1 MTTKNVMSA
10 ILSKSSAYTFAGT
23 LALIASAASVRA
35 DEIPTVFDAHAV
47 NNTVERTLTFDPT
60 GTGAQLPACWGLD
73 TAWNSNDNFVRG
85 MRAMT
90 PDIVDIV
97 RVSFNP
103 YALVTTQGVVP
114 TGECANQLKSRME
127 KVAKVEALRTGN
139 RKVDIAI
146 NLDAARMDLQGD
158 YYYINNGEYD
168 LNLGT
173 KNHAEWAKLLHA
185 YVSTIRRDYG
195 NTVVSVAPF
204 NEPDYYWNSL
214 RQPHFDNINKA
225 FRANY
230 PDMQDVRISGGNTLN
245 CDEAQNWY
253 DYLKANLDE
262 GNTHQLAG
270 DFNHYASFFQNVRAD
285 GKYATGDELHNVME
299 AMVGIEYGM
308 QTGIWWGEAARVRGQ
323 FCQASNLGQRLAYTE
338 NRYAW
343 GAASVY
349 KRDNH
354 LSQAFVG
361 VSERQGR
368 PASYSFVSKTK
379 DIYVDGVGPTR
390 EFVIDVPADANGTYQ
405 GAAQRN
411 AEAVYDITWG
421 EDVMPEINGTYYI
434 ISKANGRAVQAP
446 SSATATAMS
455 HGSMNATSTRQ
466 KWEIKK
472 VRTDNGGDYS
482 YFTIAD
488 ANNTDRGWF
497 LEGWKLSEDYSS
509 TSDQFFAT
517 AVLCSNSHGH
527 LQDGTE
533 TEYIADN
540 CLWYL
545 QYAGNGWFRIRSKV
559 SDYCARPKKSN
570 NGTIGN
576 TAALVQAPYDADD
589 DNQLFRFLPA
599 DNLPSKFETEAPA
612 APQGV
617 NANGGNGSITIS
629 WNAVNDNEL
638 ASYTLLRSDNG
649 GEFNTIARNIAG
661 TSIVDNTALAGDEY
675 TYKVVAFD
683 KSGNRSEASATASA
697 SIRHDNPT
705 WAVLPFDDTL
715 DDISGNSFHARA
727 SEDQAFTTGKRNSC
741 LSPGASQ
748 TVMLPMGAVPAGGNF
763 SVTAWVRTRSTG
775 ASGQDLFDFGTD
787 ETNHIGLLLND
798 GTGNIALR
806 GTTSTGTTELKA
818 KTPTA
823 SDWHHIAVVLSDSEW
838 IIYVD
843 GNYAAGHGQAG
854 LSASVPDRT
863 KVLNYIG
870 RGMRQYDYNMNTGAR
885 TSIPV
890 LGSIDEFH
898 IYNGALTPTQVYSDM
913 QGHVSAIDDLS
924 ADAPSREVVSREYFN
939 LKGQPVAASEQG
951 EPMVVRTVYSDGTVE
966 SSKEVITE

>member
-1 MTTKNVMSA
+1 MSA
-10 ILSKSSAYTFAGT
+10 YLTKPSAFTLAGT
-23 LALIASAASVRA
+23 LALIASAASARA
-35 DEIPTVFDAHAV
+35 ADIPTVFDAHAV

-73 TAWNSNDNFVRG
+73 TAWDSNDNFVRG

-97 RVSFNP
+97 RVSYNP
-103 YALVTTQGVVP
+103 YALVTTQGQVP
-114 TGECANQLKSRME
+114 AGECTRQLNSRME
-127 KVAKVEALRTGN
+127 KVAKVEALRSGN

-146 NLDAARMDLQGD
+146 NLDATRLDLQGD
-158 YYYINNGEYD
+158 YYYINEGALD
-168 LNLGT
+168 WNLGT
-173 KNHAEWAKLLHA
+173 KNHSEWAKLLHA
-185 YVSTIRRDYG
+185 YVSTIRRDFG
-195 NTVVSVAPF
+195 NPVVSIAPF
-204 NEPDYYWNSL
+204 NEPDYKWNGL
-214 RQPHFDNINKA
+214 HMAHFKNINEA

-245 CDEAQNWY
+245 CNEAQPWY
-253 DYLKANLDE
+253 TYLYANLDE

-270 DFNHYASFFQNVRAD
+270 DFNHFADFFRKVRAD

-379 DIYVDGVGPTR
+379 DVYVDGVGPTR
-390 EFVIDVPADANGTYQ
+390 EFVLDVPADEKGAYQ
-405 GAAQRN
+405 SAAQRN

-455 HGSMNATSTRQ
+455 HGSMSATSTRQ
-466 KWEIKK
+466 KWVIER
-472 VRTDNGGDYS
+472 VRIDNGGDFS
-482 YFTIAD
+482 YYTISD
-488 ANNTDRGWF
+488 ASNPARGWF
-497 LEGWKLSEDYSS
+497 LEGWKLSEDYSP
-509 TSDQFFAT
+509 TTDQYFAT
-517 AVLCSNSHGH
+517 AVLCSNNHGH

-540 CLWYL
+540 CQWYL
-545 QYAGNGWFRIRSKV
+545 QYAGNGWFRIRNKV

-570 NGTIGN
+570 NGTIGT

-589 DNQLFRFLPA
+589 DTQLFRFLPA

-617 NANGGNGSITIS
+617 YANGGNGSITIG
-629 WNAVNDNEL
+629 WNAVNDKEL
-638 ASYTLLRSDNG
+638 ASYSLLRSDNG

-661 TSIVDNTALAGDEY
+661 TTIVDNTALAGENY
-675 TYKVVAFD
+675 TYKVVAYD
-683 KSGNRSEASATASA
+683 KSGNRSAASSTASA
-697 SIRHDNPT
+697 SIRHDNIT

-715 DDISGNSFHARA
+715 DDISGNSFHARYSA
-727 SEDQAFTTGKRNSC
+727 QNAAFNPGHKNSC
-741 LSPGASQ
+741 LTPDASQ
-748 TVMLPMGAVPAGGNF
+748 TVLLPTGAVPAGGNF
-763 SVTAWVRTRSTG
+763 SVTAWVRTRSTS
-775 ASGQDLFDFGTD
+775 ASGQYLFDFGTD
-787 ETNHIGLLLND
+787 ETDHIGLLLND

-806 GTTSTGTTELKA
+806 GTTPTGTTELKA

-843 GNYAAGHGQAG
+843 GAHAASYGQAG

-885 TSIPV
+885 TNIPV
-890 LGSIDEFH
+890 LGAIDEFH
-898 IYNGALTPTQVYSDM
+898 IYNGCLTPDQVYADM
-913 QGHVSAIDDLS
+913 MGHVSAIEDLS
-924 ADAPSREVVSREYFN
+924 ADAARREVVSREYFN
-939 LKGQPVAASEQG
+939 LKGQAIAAPAQG
-951 EPMVVRTVYSDGTVE
+951 EPAVVRTVYSDGKVE
-966 SSKEVITE
+966 TAKIVED

>member
-1 MTTKNVMSA
+1 MVDLLFGFKLGAPGAVDGET
-10 ILSKSSAYTFAGT
+10 AGV
-23 LALIASAASVRA
+23 A
-35 DEIPTVFDAHAV
+35 VF
-47 NNTVERTLTFDPT
+47 
-60 GTGAQLPACWGLD
+60 
-73 TAWNSNDNFVRG
+73 
-85 MRAMT
+85 
-90 PDIVDIV
+90 VD
-97 RVSFNP
+97 
-103 YALVTTQGVVP
+103 
-114 TGECANQLKSRME
+114 
-127 KVAKVEALRTGN
+127 
-139 RKVDIAI
+139 
-146 NLDAARMDLQGD
+146 
-158 YYYINNGEYD
+158 
-168 LNLGT
+168 
-173 KNHAEWAKLLHA
+173 
-185 YVSTIRRDYG
+185 
-195 NTVVSVAPF
+195 
-204 NEPDYYWNSL
+204 
-214 RQPHFDNINKA
+214 
-225 FRANY
+225 
-230 PDMQDVRISGGNTLN
+230 
-245 CDEAQNWY
+245 
-253 DYLKANLDE
+253 
-262 GNTHQLAG
+262 
-270 DFNHYASFFQNVRAD
+270 D
-285 GKYATGDELHNVME
+285 G
-299 AMVGIEYGM
+299 
-308 QTGIWWGEAARVRGQ
+308 R
-323 FCQASNLGQRLAYTE
+323 GQRLAYTE

-599 DNLPSKFETEAPA
+599 DNLPLKFETEPPA

-617 NANGGNGSITIS
+617 NANGGNGAITIS

-775 ASGQDLFDFGTD
+775 ASGQYLFDFGTD

-798 GTGNIALR
+798 GTGNIALC

-924 ADAPSREVVSREYFN
+924 ADAPSREIASREYFN
-939 LKGQPVAASEQG
+939 LKGQPVAAPAGG
-951 EPMVVRTVYSDGTVE
+951 EPVLVRTVYSDGTVE
-966 SSKEVITE
+966 SSKEFINE